1 MDIRVYNT
9 GIRGAYGCCPAGRGA
24 YDEGQNSTT
33 NKGGRMRASEKTGS
47 KVQRLTE
54 LFAGKAYL
62 LVVMQDN
69 PDPDSLAAAMA
80 LRKLARS
87 QANLNVSIACGGT
100 VGRGE
105 NRALVK
111 YLSMNLRP
119 AAEVDY
125 EKFDLVAMVDTQ
137 PGTGNNSLPPTVQPD
152 IVIDHHP
159 IRRLTR
165 TVTFTDI
172 RSSYGATSTI
182 LVEYLIEAGITPD
195 TPLATALLYGIRSDT
210 QDLGREA
217 SRFDIEAIEFLY
229 PYANKRMLGVIQR
242 GQVPRVYYQMLADAL
257 RNARVQGP
265 AIITDLGEID
275 NPDMIAEVADLLL
288 RDDETTWTMC
298 TGFWKDKLLISLRTA
313 EESNLAEKVIR
324 HIVARR
330 GTGGGHLTY
339 AGGQIPILNGTKTKR
354 EELVRDVQQRFLAA
368 ISAQDAEGTKLVK
381 T

>member
-1 MDIRVYNT
+1 
-9 GIRGAYGCCPAGRGA
+9 
-24 YDEGQNSTT
+24 
-33 NKGGRMRASEKTGS
+33 MRAAEKTGS

-54 LFAGKAYL
+54 LFTDKAYL

-80 LRKLARS
+80 VRRLAKS
-87 QANLNVSIACGGT
+87 LANINVSIACGGT

-111 YLSMNLRP
+111 YLGMNLRAP
-119 AAEVDY
+119 AEVDY
-125 EKFDLVAMVDTQ
+125 EKFDLVGMVDTQ
-137 PGTGNNSLPPTVQPD
+137 PGTGNNSLPPTIEPD

-159 IRRLTR
+159 IRRQTR
-165 TVTFTDI
+165 TITFTDI

-210 QDLGREA
+210 QDLGRES

-242 GQVPRVYYQMLADAL
+242 GKVPRVYYQMLADAL
-257 RNARVQGP
+257 RNACVQGP
-265 AIITDLGEID
+265 SIITDLGEID

-288 RDDETTWTMC
+288 REDETTWTMC
-298 TGFWKDKLLISLRTA
+298 TGFWNDKLLISIRTS
-313 EESNLAEKVIR
+313 EESNLAEKVVK

-339 AGGQIPILNGTKTKR
+339 AGGQIPLLNRTKTGR
-354 EELVRDVQQRFLAA
+354 EHLVRDVQRKFVAA
-368 ISAQDAEGTKLVK
+368 IGAQVAEGAQLVR

>member
-1 MDIRVYNT
+1 M
-9 GIRGAYGCCPAGRGA
+9 
-24 YDEGQNSTT
+24 
-33 NKGGRMRASEKTGS
+33 
-47 KVQRLTE
+47 E

-62 LVVMQDN
+62 LIVMQDN

-80 LRKLARS
+80 LRRLAKM
-87 QANLNVSIACGGT
+87 QANLQVSIACGGT

-111 YLSMNLRP
+111 YLGTNLRP
-119 AAEVDY
+119 CLEVDY
-125 EKFDLVAMVDTQ
+125 SKFDLIALVDTQ
-137 PGTGNNSLPPTVQPD
+137 PGTGNNSLPLTIGPD

-159 IRRLTR
+159 IRRQTR
-165 TVTFTDI
+165 AVPFTDI

-182 LVEYLIEAGITPD
+182 LAEYLIEAGITPD

-210 QDLGREA
+210 QDLGRES
-217 SRFDIEAIEFLY
+217 SRLDIEAIEFLY

-242 GQVPRVYYQMLADAL
+242 GKVPRIYYQMLADAL

-265 AIITDLGEID
+265 AIITSLGEID
-275 NPDMIAEVADLLL
+275 NPDMISEVADLLL
-288 RDDETTWTMC
+288 REDETTWTMC
-298 TGFWKDKLLISLRTA
+298 TGFWNDKLLISIRTS
-313 EESNLAEKVIR
+313 EESNLAEKVIK

-339 AGGQIPILNGTKTKR
+339 AGGQIPLLGRTKTGR
-354 EELVRDVQQRFLAA
+354 EHLVRDVERKFVAA
-368 ISAQDAEGTKLVK
+368 IGAQLGDGVQLVR

>member
-1 MDIRVYNT
+1 
-9 GIRGAYGCCPAGRGA
+9 
-24 YDEGQNSTT
+24 
-33 NKGGRMRASEKTGS
+33 MRAAEKTGS

-80 LRKLARS
+80 LRRLAKCL
-87 QANLNVSIACGGT
+87 ANLNVSIACGGT

-111 YLSMNLRP
+111 YLGMNLRAP
-119 AAEVDY
+119 AEVDY

-137 PGTGNNSLPPTVQPD
+137 PGTGNNSLPVSIEPD

-159 IRRLTR
+159 IRRQTR
-165 TVTFTDI
+165 TVAFTDI
-172 RSSYGATSTI
+172 RSGYGATSTI
-182 LVEYLIEAGITPD
+182 LVEYLIEAGISPD

-210 QDLGREA
+210 QDLGRES

-242 GQVPRVYYQMLADAL
+242 GKVPRVYYQMLADAL

-265 AIITDLGEID
+265 AVITDLGEID
-275 NPDMIAEVADLLL
+275 NPDMIAEVADMLL
-288 RDDETTWTMC
+288 REDETTWTMC
-298 TGFWKDKLLISLRTA
+298 TGFWNDKLLISLRTS
-313 EESNLAEKVIR
+313 EESNLAAKVIKR
-324 HIVARR
+324 IVARR

-339 AGGQIPILNGTKTKR
+339 AGGQIPLLNRTKTGR
-354 EELVRDVQQRFLAA
+354 ERLVRDVQRKFVAA
-368 ISAQDAEGTKLVK
+368 IGAQAAEGAPLVK

>member
-1 MDIRVYNT
+1 
-9 GIRGAYGCCPAGRGA
+9 
-24 YDEGQNSTT
+24 
-33 NKGGRMRASEKTGS
+33 MRAAEKTGS

-54 LFAGKAYL
+54 LFTGRGYL
-62 LVVMQDN
+62 LIVMQDN

-80 LRKLARS
+80 LRRLARS
-87 QANLNVSIACGGT
+87 LANLNVSIACGGT

-105 NRALVK
+105 NRVLVK
-111 YLSMNLRP
+111 YLGMNLRP
-119 AAEVDY
+119 PAEVDY
-125 EKFDLVAMVDTQ
+125 EKFGLIALVDTQ
-137 PGTGNNSLPPTVQPD
+137 PGTGNNSLPPTIEPD

-172 RSSYGATSTI
+172 RSGYGATSTI

-210 QDLGREA
+210 QDLGRES

-242 GQVPRVYYQMLADAL
+242 GKVPRVYYQMLADAL
-257 RNARVQGP
+257 RNARVLGP
-265 AIITDLGEID
+265 AIITNLGEID

-288 RDDETTWTMC
+288 REDETTWTMC
-298 TGFWKDKLLISLRTA
+298 TGFWNDKLLISVRTS
-313 EESNLAEKVIR
+313 EESNLAEKAIK

-330 GTGGGHLTY
+330 GTGGGHMTY
-339 AGGQIPILNGTKTKR
+339 AGGQIPLLNRTKGGR
-354 EELVRDVQQRFLAA
+354 ERLVRDVQRKFVAA
-368 ISAQDAEGTKLVK
+368 IGAQVGDGIQLVR